1 MVRCAQQPKAPMT
14 RSRIQEVSPA
24 SPSPIPPKTEARK
37 KKAAHATT
45 PSAPPPLPT
54 THLSKRQKVDTE
66 PKAKSIPLNLY
77 SPTSAE
83 LPKISE
89 IRELHQNAEEVGRKL
104 MDNRI
109 EQQSLSEEI
118 ALLREIFESSKPV
131 VDESWLRLS
140 AVRASLMQLIED
152 ADMKENDPL
161 RVFVGKKKY
170 EFMVIVGVAPDGVD
184 INCFGCDKLI
194 VPGSPRLGVSVYVDD
209 VPQLKWYHR

>member
-1 MVRCAQQPKAPMT
+1 MT

-24 SPSPIPPKTEARK
+24 SPSPLPPKTEAREK
-37 KKAAHATT
+37 VAHATT
-45 PSAPPPLPT
+45 PLAPPPLST
-54 THLSKRQKVDTE
+54 THASKRPKADTE
-66 PKAKSIPLNLY
+66 PEAKSMPLNLY
-77 SPTSAE
+77 SPTSEE

-89 IRELHQNAEEVGRKL
+89 IRELHQNAQEIGRKL

-109 EQQSLSEEI
+109 EQQSLSGEI
-118 ALLREIFESSKPV
+118 ALLREIFESKPV

-170 EFMVIVGVAPDGVD
+170 EFMLIVGVAPDGVD

-194 VPGSPRLGVSVYVDD
+194 VPCSPRLGVSGYVDD